1 MFVPKTHIHL
11 GVVDTNRSAAFYQA
25 LFGAAPSVRG
35 VDMAVFELE
44 SPPLSLTL
52 EEKPRRG
59 HGVSGAAT
67 TRPSR
72 DTRDEPIADRS
83 FSLLVNEPRR
93 LGAAAVALRRVGVP
107 LRLADQAIEARDPD
121 GNEWRVRFVPSAPD
135 LGVVTPGE
143 RR

>member
-25 LFGAAPSVRG
+25 LLGAAPSIRG

-52 EEKPRRG
+52 EEKPRRAR
-59 HGVSGAAT
+59 GAPGDAAARST
-67 TRPSR
+67 TEARRTYS
-72 DTRDEPIADRS
+72 TDRS
-83 FSLLVNEPRR
+83 FALLVNEPRR
-93 LGAAAVALRRVGVP
+93 LGAAAVALRRVGVQ
-107 LRLADQAIEARDPD
+107 LRLEDQAIEARDPD

-135 LGVVTPGE
+135 LGVITPE
-143 RR
+143 DRR

>member
-25 LFGAAPSVRG
+25 LLGAAPSIRG
-35 VDMAVFELE
+35 ADLAVFELD

-59 HGVSGAAT
+59 RGTGDT
-67 TRPSR
+67 TSRPAR
-72 DTRDEPIADRS
+72 DIRSTSTADRS
-83 FSLLVNEPRR
+83 FALLVNEPRR
-93 LGAAAVALRRVGVP
+93 LGAAAVALRRVGVQ
-107 LRLADQAIEARDPD
+107 LRLEDQAIEARDPD
-121 GNEWRVRFVPSAPD
+121 GNEWHVRFVPSAPD
-135 LGVVTPGE
+135 LGVVTPGG

>member
-1 MFVPKTHIHL
+1 MFIMKTHIRL

-25 LFGAAPSVRG
+25 LLGAAPSVHRP
-35 VDMAVFELE
+35 DMAVFELD

-59 HGVSGAAT
+59 KSPPDDASARV
-67 TRPSR
+67 SR
-72 DTRDEPIADRS
+72 DTHPPPRADKS
-83 FSLLVNEPRR
+83 FALLVNEPRR
-93 LGAAAVALRRVGVP
+93 LGAAAVALRRAGVQ
-107 LRLADQAIEARDPD
+107 LRLEDQAIEARDPD
-121 GNEWRVRFVPSAPD
+121 GHEWRVRFVPSAPD